1 MTTVSL
7 RTGLLL
13 LVASLLPLPMTTTA
27 AELPSRT
34 ELDGLRASLPQ
45 RARFL
50 AVDEATPPAPWL
62 EIVGDAPSARPA
74 RVEWIVR
81 APDGAESAPRTA
93 ELAPSPDGHR
103 RVALPSEDFRRFGL
117 YELRFRVIEAGR
129 ESPWASDR
137 LAVYAKNSPAPRA
150 LSVFPIGFATG
161 APRATPR
168 MLELAASLGFE
179 YHRFNAVWQDVQPR
193 EGVWH
198 WNGLDRHLEL
208 VERHGMRWHA
218 MTSGSTKWAAED
230 RMAPPR
236 LDAWRAWI
244 SALAERY
251 ADRIEFWEIWNEPN
265 IQFFTGT
272 VEEYGELQR
281 AAYDEIKAVAPQ
293 VIVTSGGYAGMN
305 HARSKPG
312 AFEAALRDYPRAY
325 DWFAYHMHDTF
336 PQFHADIERQLGGL
350 KRRLGIGEL
359 PLVFTETGFDTRF
372 GERFQAE
379 TLVKKMAYASAIGA
393 KRYTWYN
400 LIDRSGRD
408 APNKPGFTFGLIT
421 NPTGTGD
428 FASIEEEFRPKLSF
442 PAATIA
448 IRELRDRAH
457 AETWASDGRR
467 FAFLYGP
474 VSDRLLIA
482 WSEGKR
488 LPAALWVVETDA
500 PRTESLDLFGNV
512 SPLASVDGLVVVPL
526 DDPRYHRFVGGT
538 RAPRLV
544 GPLVVAPEQITPA
557 ADGLVRV
564 ELELRNPLRDR
575 ALTARATVRGD
586 GFEVVSAPA
595 PREIAAGADAWLP
608 FTLRVAE
615 GALGETRDFVV
626 DFAFDGLPWAPSLRV
641 PVSFNTIDAVRGHT
655 VVVDDLQRA
664 TNKNDHDPHSQHL
677 QWGSPVDLSARA
689 TFRADASERALRL
702 RVEVTDNVHHVATAT
717 QAILDGD
724 ALELGWRRADGAVA
738 RLELAGK
745 PGAAPRVGGNAP
757 AGALREATIRRE
769 GTLTTYELVL
779 GWKEMGLR
787 RVDLAQGLRFNF
799 AVHDNDGEGAKS
811 WIAPMPGLGGAER
824 FDASQ
829 FPLLRLQ

>member
-1 MTTVSL
+1 MISAF
-7 RTGLLL
+7 RARLLL
-13 LVASLLPLPMTTTA
+13 IAAALFPSPMTA
-27 AELPSRT
+27 AEPPTRA
-34 ELDGLRASLPQ
+34 ELDGLRATLPQ
-45 RARFL
+45 RARFV
-50 AVDEATPPAPWL
+50 ATDAATPPAPWL
-62 EIVGDAPSARPA
+62 EIADAGAGSTARTV

-81 APDGAESAPRTA
+81 TPDGEEPASRTVVELGAGES
-93 ELAPSPDGHR
+93 R
-103 RVALPSEDFRRFGL
+103 RVALPPEVFRRFGL
-117 YELRFRVIEAGR
+117 HEVRFRVEEGGR
-129 ESPWASDR
+129 ESPWAADR
-137 LAVYAKNSPAPRA
+137 LAVYAKNAPAPRGR
-150 LSVFPIGFATG
+150 SVFPVGSATG

-168 MLELAASLGFE
+168 LLELAASLGFE
-179 YHRFNAVWQDVQPR
+179 YHRFNAVWQDAQPR

-198 WNGLDRHLEL
+198 WGGLDRHLAL
-208 VERHGMRWHA
+208 VESHGMRWHA
-218 MTSGSTKWAAED
+218 MTSGSASWAAEG

-244 SALAERY
+244 SALATRY

-272 VEEYGELQR
+272 VEQYGELQR
-281 AAYDEIKAVAPQ
+281 AAFDEIKAVAPH
-293 VIVTSGGYAGMN
+293 VVVTSGGYAGMN

-350 KRRLGIGEL
+350 KRRLGVGEL

-379 TLVKKMAYASAIGA
+379 TLLKKMAYASAIGA

-400 LIDRSGRD
+400 LMDRAGRD

-421 NPTGTGD
+421 NPSGTGD
-428 FASIEEEFRPKLSF
+428 FASIEDELRPKLSF
-442 PAATIA
+442 PAAAVA

-474 VSDRLLIA
+474 VADRLLVA

-488 LPAALWVVETDA
+488 SPGVLWVVETDA
-500 PRTESLDLFGNV
+500 TRTETLDLFGNA
-512 SPLASVDGLVVVPL
+512 SPLERVDGLVLVPL
-526 DDPRYHRFVGGT
+526 DEPRYHRFVGGA

-544 GPLVVAPEQITPA
+544 GPLVVAPEQVTPS

-564 ELELRNPLRDR
+564 ELELRNPFRDR
-575 ALTARATVRGD
+575 ALTARATARGE
-586 GFEVVSAPA
+586 GLEIVSAPE
-595 PREIAAGADAWLP
+595 PGEIAAGASARVP
-608 FTLRVAE
+608 FTLRVAD
-615 GALGETRDFVV
+615 GALGDTRDFVV
-626 DFAFDGLPWAPSLRV
+626 DFAFEGLPWAASLRV
-641 PVSFNTIDAVRGHT
+641 PVSFNTIDAVRGHS

-664 TNKNDHDPHSQHL
+664 TNKNDHDPHSLHL
-677 QWGSPVDLSARA
+677 LWGSPVDLSARA
-689 TFRADASERALRL
+689 TFRTDAAARALRL
-702 RVEVTDNVHHVATAT
+702 RVEATDNRHHVATAGRP
-717 QAILDGD
+717 ILDGD
-724 ALELGWRRADGAVA
+724 GLELGWLRADGAVA
-738 RLELAGK
+738 RLELAGE
-745 PGAAPRVGGNAP
+745 PGAEPRVGGDAP
-757 AGALREATIRRE
+757 AGALRGLAIRRE

-779 GWKEMGLR
+779 GWEEMGLGR
-787 RVDLAQGLRFNF
+787 EDLAQGLRFNF

-824 FDASQ
+824 VDASQ
-829 FPLLRLQ
+829 FPRLRLQ